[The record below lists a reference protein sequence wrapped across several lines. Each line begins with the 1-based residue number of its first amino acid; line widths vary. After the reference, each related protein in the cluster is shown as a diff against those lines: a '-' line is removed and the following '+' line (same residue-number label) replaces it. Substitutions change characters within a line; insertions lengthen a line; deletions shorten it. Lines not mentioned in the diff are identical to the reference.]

1 MIVEGWEWVK
11 AQDVMDIRDGTHDSP
26 QYQSSGI
33 PLVTSKNLVDGQ
45 IDFSTC
51 SLISQND
58 HELISK
64 RSAVCDG
71 DILYAMIGTIG
82 NPVIVKKEY
91 DFSIKNVAL
100 FKFNSDRAFNKYIYH
115 FLNTD
120 IAKRQFEKNSRGGT
134 QKFVSLG
141 NIRNL
146 KIPLPPLEEQKRIA
160 AVLDK
165 ADTLRRKRERAI
177 TLTDDLLRSVFLD
190 MFGDPVTNPK
200 GWEMK
205 KFAKFADLING
216 DRSKNYPSGKDIVKN
231 GVLFLNTKNIINN
244 QLDLSE
250 TSYITEEKFH
260 SLTQGALK
268 RNDIVITLRG
278 SLGSSCVFDS
288 AFETGFINAQMMII
302 RVKSEQISEKYVH
315 SVLTF
320 PTFKKMLKEMGSGS
334 AVPQLTAS
342 QIKELEIPIPSSDL
356 WNHYKEV
363 EQKIRQRTKSLVNQ
377 KNVIDSLF
385 SSLTQRAF
393 RGELTAQKEAV

>member
-1 MIVEGWEWVK
+1 VIVEGWEWVK